1 MMKTRWRS
9 VFFKAM
15 EVSPSFVPEVIT
27 CCAVLYNIALQ
38 NGDIIEPEVGE
49 NNDDAP
55 PEARNPE
62 TRSGEHVRAN
72 LAAAVSAPDICV
84 PALHDHDYL

>member
-1 MMKTRWRS
+1 MPGY
-9 VFFKAM
+9 
-15 EVSPSFVPEVIT
+15 SPVYT
-27 CCAVLYNIALQ
+27 GGLYPPAGKCILALQ
-38 NGDIIEPEVGE
+38 NGDIIEPEVGG

-55 PEARNPE
+55 PEACNPE

-84 PALHDHDYL
+84 PALHSYLSNI